1 MDLELHRIML
11 ILSPYPPYPTFNT
24 PELLIMNTVLVM
36 RLPRFTEFLMT
47 LFTSVCCKGVILIET
62 NFSF

>member
-11 ILSPYPPYPTFNT
+11 ILSPYPTFNT

-36 RLPRFTEFLMT
+36 RLPRFTELLMT